1 MRNRLYRRAFRA
13 LVSITMAVLLT
24 LIVSCMINVGNLD
37 GVINSLNTREF
48 FGLSLLLSFLMY
60 MFFTVPEPTIERAL
74 AGCSDKNPR
83 KNRMYSDKEIDQL
96 ESEAR
101 YAQEAE
107 DYYNNP
113 ENHKQC

>member
-1 MRNRLYRRAFRA
+1 MRNRLYLRAFRA
-13 LVSITMAVLLT
+13 LASITMAVLLT
-24 LIVSCMINVGNLD
+24 LIVSCMIHIGNLD
-37 GVINSLNTREF
+37 GVVNSLNTREF

-60 MFFTVPEPTIERAL
+60 MFFTVPEPPSEREL
-74 AGCSDKNPR
+74 ADYADKNPR
-83 KNRMYSDKEIDQL
+83 KSRMYSDKEINQL
-96 ESEAR
+96 EYEAR

>member
-1 MRNRLYRRAFRA
+1 MRNRLYSRAFRA

-24 LIVSCMINVGNLD
+24 LMVSCMIHVDNLG

-48 FGLSLLLSFLMY
+48 FGSSLLLSFLMY
-60 MFFTVPEPTIERAL
+60 MFFTIPEHPSEREL
-74 AGCSDKNPR
+74 VSYTDKNPR
-83 KNRMYSDKEIDQL
+83 KSRKYSDKEINQL

>member
-1 MRNRLYRRAFRA
+1 MRNRLYRRAFTS

-24 LIVSCMINVGNLD
+24 LIVSCMIHVGNLD

-48 FGLSLLLSFLMY
+48 FGVSLLFSFLMY
-60 MFFTVPEPTIERAL
+60 IFFTVPEPPSEREL
-74 AGCSDKNPR
+74 AGYADKNPR
-83 KNRMYSDKEIDQL
+83 KSRKYSDKEINQL
-96 ESEAR
+96 ESESR

>member
-13 LVSITMAVLLT
+13 LVSITMPVLLT

-60 MFFTVPEPTIERAL
+60 MFFTVPEPKIEIEL
-74 AGCSDKNPR
+74 AHYADKNPR
-83 KNRMYSDKEIDQL
+83 KSRMYSDKEINQL